1 MRRNR
6 LIPHISF
13 ALCLA
18 GPLAL
23 AACETRGGGFVSR
36 ATGTGG
42 GFESATLTGL
52 SVSGT
57 TLDPAFDA
65 AVTSYAA
72 TVSNAIDV
80 VSVTPSAPA
89 GATVTL
95 NGAVVQNGGPTGVAL
110 AEGQNTVTINVSNDA
125 GQASSYTVLITRAA
139 GTP

>member
-1 MRRNR
+1 MRLTRH
-6 LIPHISF
+6 IPLL
-13 ALCLA
+13 LCLA

-23 AACETRGGGFVSR
+23 AACEARGGGFISR

-52 SVSGT
+52 SVTGT

-65 AVTSYAA
+65 AVTTYAA
-72 TVSNAIDV
+72 SVSNPIDV
-80 VSVTPSAPA
+80 VSITPSAPT
-89 GATVTL
+89 GATVTV
-95 NGAVVQNGGPTGVAL
+95 NGTVVQNGAPTGVAL